1 MLCRPGFISAL
12 MVDTSRPNRS
22 AHYRIQKESAMKNR
36 LFPARFFSALGM
48 AAAVAVSLVV
58 SGCGSSATAQSP
70 AGNAPGAPEVT
81 ELRYEGSA
89 NSVTLPELAEDLGYL
104 GDVKLTWVGNTIS
117 GPASIQSAAT
127 GATDFGG
134 AFSGAVVK
142 LIEAGA
148 PVTAVINYYG
158 EDEKTFN
165 GFYVTNDSPI
175 RTPRDLIGKKIAV
188 NTLGAHADAV
198 INSYLKKNGL
208 TQEEIKQVQLVVVP
222 PNDTEEAI
230 RRGQVDVGALGGV
243 LQDNAVAKG
252 GLRSLF
258 NDYELFGSFAG
269 GQYVLRKDFIEKNP
283 ETTRTFTTGV
293 AKAIEWARSTPR
305 DEVIAR
311 FKSII
316 DKRQRSESTE
326 ALKYWKSVGVPSKG
340 AIRDEDFSRWTA
352 WLKDTGIVTGDITP
366 SKYYTNDFNDLLKG
380 AAS

>member
-1 MLCRPGFISAL
+1 
-12 MVDTSRPNRS
+12 
-22 AHYRIQKESAMKNR
+22 MKNR
-36 LFPARFFSALGM
+36 LVPAGRTSALGI
-48 AAAVAVSLVV
+48 AAALAVSLMV
-58 SGCGSSATAQSP
+58 SGCGGLATAGPSSAGGP
-70 AGNAPGAPEVT
+70 DGPEVT

-89 NSVTLPELAEDLGYL
+89 NNVTLPELAEDLGYF
-104 GDVKLTWVGNTIS
+104 GEVKLNWVGNTIS

-165 GFYVTNDSPI
+165 GFYVKEDSPI
-175 RTPRDLIGKKIAV
+175 RQPKDLIGKKVAV

-208 TQEEIKQVQLVVVP
+208 SQEEIKQVQLVVVP

-230 RRGQVDVGALGGV
+230 RRGQVDIGSLGGV
-243 LQDNAVAKG
+243 LQDNAVAQG

-258 NDYELFGSFAG
+258 NDYELFGTFAG
-269 GQYVLRKDFIEKNP
+269 GQYVLRDDFIKQNP
-283 ETTRTFTTGV
+283 NTTRIFTTGV

-305 DEVIAR
+305 EEVIAR

-316 DKRQRSESTE
+316 DKRQRSESSD
-326 ALKYWKSVGVPSKG
+326 ALKYWKSVGVPAKG
-340 AIRDEDFSRWTA
+340 AITDEDFSRWSD
-352 WLKDTGIVTGDITP
+352 WLKDTGIVTGGITP
-366 SKYYTNDFNDLLKG
+366 SKYYTNEFNGLLKE
-380 AAS
+380 ANP